1 MFFLGTK
8 NALDFTLAKNTS
20 LQSRPP
26 CWPRQGRGLSQQLVS
41 THCDGR
47 IVLYPM
53 KVPSR
58 AAEVRPDI
66 IETVRRTVGMGDGF
80 STSFNQ
86 TLLETGKEV
95 MK

>member
-1 MFFLGTK
+1 MHWISPWPKTQAFKAVHLVGH
-8 NALDFTLAKNTS
+8 AKDEVFPNN
-20 LQSRPP
+20 
-26 CWPRQGRGLSQQLVS
+26 WFS

-58 AAEVRPDI
+58 AAEVRPDF